1 MKRSVTFYCVGDK
14 IKSTWC
20 AVEDAGNFGNSSSL
34 VVTLAAAIYFIR
46 RSLQQCGAIGDGFA
60 ETRGD
65 WRPQPDSGYQSGN
78 NQTGRARMTCR
89 RRRHPDDTDG
99 ESQYGKRANMS
110 DAQGGRDQ
118 DISNECAVCFENEGN
133 IELSPCSHTN
143 VCIDCVNKIITDLD
157 RSCPFCRSYIQAYAV
172 VVGSRAP
179 RST

>member
-1 MKRSVTFYCVGDK
+1 MLGTLVT
-14 IKSTWC
+14 
-20 AVEDAGNFGNSSSL
+20 AVPL

-46 RSLQQCGAIGDGFA
+46 RSLQQCGAIRDGFA

-65 WRPQPDSGYQSGN
+65 WQPQPDSGYHSGN

-89 RRRHPDDTDG
+89 RRRHPEDTGDG
-99 ESQYGKRANMS
+99 ESQYGKRANTS
-110 DAQGGRDQ
+110 GSQSGKDP

-172 VVGSRAP
+172 VNSRTP